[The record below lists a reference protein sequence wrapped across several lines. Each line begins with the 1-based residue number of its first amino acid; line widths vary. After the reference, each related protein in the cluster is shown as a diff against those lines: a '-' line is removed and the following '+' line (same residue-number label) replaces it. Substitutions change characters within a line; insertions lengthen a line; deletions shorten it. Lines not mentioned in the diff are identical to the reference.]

1 MDRNR
6 QHLAL
11 AVVVVLHLAVT
22 LAHGWAHSAAA
33 VPLGGVALAFVIV
46 VIQAAPLIGLA
57 WMWKNSLAGARLIGL
72 AMSASLLFGLI
83 NHFVISSP
91 DHVNHVTP
99 QVRPVFVSTAIM
111 LVLTE
116 AAGSILG
123 LTARTRATA
132 RARSQRRVTGRLA

>member
-11 AVVVVLHLAVT
+11 AVVVVLHLVVT

-33 VPLGGVALAFVIV
+33 VPLGRASLAFVVV

-57 WMWKNSLAGARLIGL
+57 WMWTKPVAGARLIGL

-83 NHFVISSP
+83 NHFVIASP
-91 DHVNHVTP
+91 DHVNHVIA
-99 QVRPVFVSTAIM
+99 QWRPLFASTAI
-111 LVLTE
+111 VLAVTE
-116 AAGSILG
+116 AAGAMLG
-123 LTARTRATA
+123 LTARAPKA
-132 RARSQRRVTGRLA
+132 R

>member
-6 QHLAL
+6 QQLAL
-11 AVVVVLHLAVT
+11 SVVVILHLVVT

-33 VPLGGVALAFVIV
+33 VPLGGLSLAFVIV

-57 WMWKNSLAGARLIGL
+57 WMWTNPLAGARLIGL

-83 NHFVISSP
+83 NHFVIPSP
-91 DHVNHVTP
+91 DHVDHVIA
-99 QVRPVFVSTAIM
+99 QWRPLFLSTTIL

-116 AAGSILG
+116 AAGAILG
-123 LTARTRATA
+123 LT
-132 RARSQRRVTGRLA
+132 QRKVIRKLA

>member
-6 QHLAL
+6 QQLAL
-11 AVVVVLHLAVT
+11 SVVVILHLVVT

-33 VPLGGVALAFVIV
+33 VPLGWLSLAFVIV

-57 WMWKNSLAGARLIGL
+57 WMWRNPLAGARLIGL

-83 NHFVISSP
+83 NHFVIPSP
-91 DHVNHVTP
+91 DHVDHVTA
-99 QVRPVFVSTAIM
+99 QWRPLFVSTAIL

-116 AAGSILG
+116 AVGAILG
-123 LTARTRATA
+123 LT
-132 RARSQRRVTGRLA
+132 QRKVIRRLA